1 MGELHIADGDLML
14 ATTQLDLALA
24 SPDLTE
30 VQRKRFIARR
40 DEIRGYL
47 REQRG
52 SRSRQQQPPG

>member
-1 MGELHIADGDLML
+1 ML

-24 SPDLTE
+24 APVLTE

-40 DEIRGYL
+40 DEIRNYL

-52 SRSRQQQPPG
+52 ARPVQQP